1 MQVSP
6 KKHLGQHFLKDESVA
21 QRIAHTLSGN
31 GYTKVLEIGPG
42 MGVLTKHLLQKNHDV
57 YVVEIDGE
65 SVLYLEKNFPQ
76 LHGKIIPADFL
87 QWDVKQLFGDE
98 PYAVIGNYP
107 YNISSQIV
115 FRVIEN
121 RAQIPEMS
129 GMFQREVAQRIAS
142 PPGNKSYGILSVL
155 AQAYFQI
162 DYLFTVDEH
171 VFHPPPKIKSGV
183 IRMVRR
189 EKFTLDCNEKLFKQI
204 VKSAFNQRRK
214 TLRNALKVLSL
225 PLDAVQPEV
234 LNKRAEQLSWQ
245 QFVALTQILEN
256 NASE

>member
-1 MQVSP
+1 MRVSP
-6 KKHLGQHFLKDESVA
+6 KKHLGQHFLKDESIA
-21 QRIAHTLSGN
+21 QRIAQTLGGN

-42 MGVLTKHLLQKNHDV
+42 MGVLTKHLLQQNHDV

-65 SVLYLEKNFPQ
+65 SVVYLEQNFPQ
-76 LHGKIIPADFL
+76 LQGKIIPADFL
-87 QWDVKQLFGDE
+87 QWDVKQLLGDE

-107 YNISSQIV
+107 YNISTQIV
-115 FRVIEN
+115 FKVIEN

-142 PPGNKSYGILSVL
+142 PPGNKDYGILSVL
-155 AQAYFQI
+155 TQAHYEVQ
-162 DYLFTVDEH
+162 YLFTVDEH

-183 IRMVRR
+183 IRLVRR
-189 EKFTLDCNEKLFKQI
+189 EKFKLDCNEKLFKQI

-225 PLDAVQPEV
+225 PLDTVPAEV
-234 LNKRAEQLSWQ
+234 LAKRAEQLSWQ

-256 NASE
+256 HAAE